1 MLCHPLPAT
10 CQLLSQRSAMSKK
23 VTFLAVSATLLSVVA
38 AGVAGMAWYQSWLNQ
53 PLAELPDEAVLEIGD
68 VAGVTAQEG
77 DVALDLTPIDAGGN
91 TQTTW
96 RCGKVLAGT
105 RFDYTGAWTRLA
117 GRVLIDP
124 KTRALRAGE
133 LRIAVNAMRGHGEHP
148 APNAMINTVRDNE
161 WFTTTTPRATTP
173 HATTPQAVFATQG
186 FEVRADDERA
196 SFGGA
201 VEGWT
206 HKLLCKL
213 QLNGV
218 EQEMTVFARMQ
229 VGEQSLHLDATFP
242 ISRAAFKVAKRKGF
256 EPPAEVDDQVLIDI
270 KIHATPDPL
279 AVIADLNREL
289 VAQQAKSGELAA
301 QIKTLTTRLD
311 RIETSSAELQRE
323 LQALAAAGTSKG
335 AVDIA
340 SLPKSFTDHVDYQNA
355 RGDDN
360 IVDLGYEVPFE
371 MILIPGDA
379 EQGIQP
385 FYVQKTEATWQMFRA
400 WSYCTDIEDPL
411 HAATLKDDLLRPTP
425 CYEDASRGHGFD
437 GKAVLGVSRRNAE
450 AFCRPQHRADVA
462 LAVVDVAEAEVGV
475 GAEDVAGVAVGAR
488 QQRRAQLLDDRREAA
503 CRQRVSRREPHETL
517 GRTAPLSRHLVLRRT
532 RKLLGGRHVVGGD
545 HRLALLRGVVEEA
558 RVHLALVV
566 FEGEVAGQDEAV
578 LVVLAHDFSLFIL
591 CIYIIELIFSRK
603 AIFQNG

>member
-1 MLCHPLPAT
+1 
-10 CQLLSQRSAMSKK
+10 MSKK
-23 VTFLAVSATLLSVVA
+23 ATFFAVSATLLSVVA
-38 AGVAGMAWYQSWLNQ
+38 AGVAGMAYYQSWLNQ
-53 PLAELPDEAVLEIGD
+53 PLAELPDEASLEIGD
-68 VAGVTAQEG
+68 VAGVTAKEG

-91 TQTTW
+91 TQATW

-124 KTRALRAGE
+124 KARALRAGE

-161 WFTTTTPRATTP
+161 WFTTATPQ
-173 HATTPQAVFATQG
+173 ATTPQAVFTTQG

-196 SFGGA
+196 PFGGA

-229 VGEQSLHLDATFP
+229 VDEQSLHLDATFP

-256 EPPAEVDDQVLIDI
+256 EPPAEVDDEVLIDI

-340 SLPKSFTDHVDYQNA
+340 SLPESFTDHVDYQNA
-355 RGDDN
+355 RGADN

-385 FYVQKTEATWQMFRA
+385 FYVQKTETTWQMFRA

-450 AFCRPQHRADVA
+450 AFCRHVSELTGRPYRLWTDKEWRYLAEASGGVPTNPHEVAWLDGNCKADEWGTKLTMPIA
-462 LAVVDVAEAEVGV
+462 TKPANKFGLHDFWGNVAEWVMADEVIIRG
-475 GAEDVAGVAVGAR
+475 GSFLTKKED
-488 QQRRAQLLDDRREAA
+488 LSLDWKETESQAIWNETYPNLPKSLWWYRDRFDMGFRLVCDPVNIPEA
-503 CRQRVSRREPHETL
+503 
-517 GRTAPLSRHLVLRRT
+517 
-532 RKLLGGRHVVGGD
+532 K
-545 HRLALLRGVVEEA
+545 
-558 RVHLALVV
+558 
-566 FEGEVAGQDEAV
+566 
-578 LVVLAHDFSLFIL
+578 
-591 CIYIIELIFSRK
+591 
-603 AIFQNG
+603 